1 MNKMILRG
9 KRPLTGLKIL
19 PVRSQILNG
28 TLKIGDMNLFSFFFF
43 IKLTICQMT
52 FPSWLT
58 VQKPKGSGVWNRKT
72 HRFWLIYIFSD
83 IFSIILVGDFCRFS
97 DFWLNFLPIHYSY
110 GSLPHVETRNLL
122 RMRELQTFVLLEA
135 MSAVL
140 GLNVNRHRTIN
151 RDIPFI
157 YRCAN
162 QNYCPVHSVCYC

>member
-9 KRPLTGLKIL
+9 KRPLNGLKIL
-19 PVRSQILNG
+19 PVRSQILND
-28 TLKIGDMNLFSFFFF
+28 TLKIGDMNLFSFFFYQIDDMPDDF
-43 IKLTICQMT
+43 AFLTD
-52 FPSWLT
+52 

-140 GLNVNRHRTIN
+140 GLNVNRHRTPD

>member
-28 TLKIGDMNLFSFFFF
+28 TLKIGDMNLFFLFFYQIDDMPDDFSFVTDGTKTER
-43 IKLTICQMT
+43 IQSL
-52 FPSWLT
+52 
-58 VQKPKGSGVWNRKT
+58 KPQDAQI
-72 HRFWLIYIFSD
+72 WLIYIFSD

-97 DFWLNFLPIHYSY
+97 DFWSNFLPMHYSY

-140 GLNVNRHRTIN
+140 GLNVNRHRTPD

-162 QNYCPVHSVCYC
+162 QNYYPVRSVCYF